1 MKRWVRFAGIV
12 GTVLFLFG
20 ITGIFLG
27 LSPSEQPFKGDPVL
41 LLHLV
46 LGLGLIIFWA
56 TSQGVQSLK
65 GAGAVLGGRTARYG
79 ANAVTYAVL
88 FIAILVGINWLAH
101 RHSKR
106 WDLTEQGV
114 YSLAPQSIK
123 VIENLKSPLKIVGFK
138 VVQDTEAMQE
148 LLDLFKSANPAK
160 VSISVVDPRQQ
171 INLVE
176 KYDMK
181 PGNLIYIE
189 YGEGEKLGVSRIND
203 MTEEALTNA
212 IIKLTRGAAK
222 RIYYITG
229 HEEPELNSSQP
240 NGFARVAAA
249 ISDEHLTVQPLLL
262 STLSKVPEDTAAIL
276 LASPKKPML
285 KEEKDLLV
293 NYAKQGGRLILL
305 GDPRTTGDIK
315 EISLNFGIKVGEDV
329 IIDQQQR
336 LFSAP
341 ALGAQP
347 VVQTYEMAHPITEA
361 LGQSSV
367 TIFNVASSVTVI
379 GQPKEGENFAELA
392 KTSGTSWAETD
403 LAGIFDSSDP
413 TADKG
418 PSDIAGPVTLA
429 VAYEQKVKSDQTGT
443 NDQAKGDSDTSA
455 TEKTTRVVVFGD
467 TDWVLNAN
475 IDVYANR
482 DLLMNAIN
490 WTAGEEGGLSIRPRS
505 LRASSADLSRGAVMT
520 MLRGSLIIPELLLI
534 LGLFIWW
541 NRRSELA

>member
-12 GTVLFLFG
+12 GAVLFIFG
-20 ITGIFLG
+20 ITGVFLG
-27 LSPSEQPFKGDPVL
+27 LTPSADPLTGDAVL
-41 LLHLV
+41 LLHIMS
-46 LGLGLIIFWA
+46 GLALMIAWA

-65 GAGAVLGGRTARYG
+65 GAGAALGGRNLRYG
-79 ANAVTYAVL
+79 ANALTYAAL
-88 FIAILVGINWLAH
+88 FIAILVGINWLTH

-114 YSLAPQSIK
+114 YSLAPQSLKIL
-123 VIENLKSPLKIVGFK
+123 ENLKAPLKIVGFK
-138 VVQDTEAMQE
+138 VVQDTSAMQE
-148 LLDLFKSANPAK
+148 LLDLFKTANPSQ
-160 VSISVVDPRQQ
+160 VSVSLVDPRQQ

-176 KYDMK
+176 KYEMK
-181 PGNLIYIE
+181 TGNIVYLE
-189 YGEGEKLGVSRIND
+189 YGENEKIGVSRIND
-203 MTEEALTNA
+203 LTEEALTNA
-212 IIKLTRGAAK
+212 IVKLTRGAAK
-222 RIYYITG
+222 KIYYVTG
-229 HEEPELNSSQP
+229 HEEPELTSSQP
-240 NGFARVAAA
+240 NGFSRVAAA

-262 STLSKVPEDTAAIL
+262 STLSKVPDDTAAII

-293 NYAKQGGRLILL
+293 NYAKQGGRLIML

-336 LFSAP
+336 LFAAP

-347 VVQTYEMAHPITEA
+347 VVQNYEMAHPITES

-403 LAGIFDSSDP
+403 LAGIFDASE
-413 TADKG
+413 
-418 PSDIAGPVTLA
+418 PSAEKNPADIAGPVTLA
-429 VAYEQKVKSDQTGT
+429 VAYEQKVKADPSNIDG
-443 NDQAKGDSDTSA
+443 QAKGEADASGA
-455 TEKTTRVVVFGD
+455 EKITRVVVFGD

-490 WTAGEEGGLSIRPRS
+490 WSAGEEGGLSIRPRS
-505 LRASSADLSRGAVMT
+505 LRASTADLSRGTFMT
-520 MLRGSLIIPELLLI
+520 MLRGSLILPELLLI